1 MHFSSVFFKSPE
13 KKVPRLSDC
22 AAVIDADCP
31 HSVMPQ

>member
-13 KKVPRLSDC
+13 KMFSRLSDC

-31 HSVMPQ
+31 HSVMLQ